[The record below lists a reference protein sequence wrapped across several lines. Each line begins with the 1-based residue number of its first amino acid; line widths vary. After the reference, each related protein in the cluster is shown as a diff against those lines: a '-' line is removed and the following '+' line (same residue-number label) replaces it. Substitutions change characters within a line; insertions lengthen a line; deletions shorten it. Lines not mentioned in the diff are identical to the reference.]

1 MPSVSTTSLKI
12 ICLQKSIYFFQH
24 CVKIFWLYLF
34 LRRFLTRAIT
44 GFVNVYS
51 WVERSADRVQCLSL
65 QYNIVNWPVLYPDLY
80 LSRGQFPL
88 TFLPSRSQGMFG
100 QFSRWQRIERD
111 SLDRPPS
118 WKNLTKKPWGRS
130 WCLLAVFM
138 WQHTRPRLPPP
149 PPLKEISLGGSVA
162 RYPKERLRGTLP
174 FVLIENMPP
183 PLPCTSL

>member
-118 WKNLTKKPWGRS
+118 WKNLTEKPWGRS
-130 WCLLAVFM
+130 WCLLAV
-138 WQHTRPRLPPP
+138 HKAPPP

-162 RYPKERLRGTLP
+162 RYPEERLRGTLP

>member
-118 WKNLTKKPWGRS
+118 WKNLTEKPWGRS

-138 WQHTRPRLPPP
+138 WQHTRPPP